1 MTHPA
6 LPEPPAEEP
15 HTAHVLCPPQD
26 PFAADE
32 PYPSDGPFAFG
43 LKNCGAGRFGT
54 ASCYSYGTGGR
65 PCRSGISDF
74 PLALCTTIAVPGE
87 ERASSTT
94 GAHCPPGPP

>member
-1 MTHPA
+1 
-6 LPEPPAEEP
+6 
-15 HTAHVLCPPQD
+15 V
-26 PFAADE
+26 AAIV
-32 PYPSDGPFAFG
+32 
-43 LKNCGAGRFGT
+43 KNCGAGRFGT